1 MKKVFYTILIILG
14 LLDNINAQFA
24 NTTTQGSPSTLINSK
39 GGLIADSAFVISR
52 IIFSDTA
59 SANFSVASKYSGS
72 VIQVSGGQVWY
83 RTLNPNKWNL
93 FALAAA
99 LSISQGIGIVNTPN
113 PISTVGGVALDTAY
127 TNATYVR
134 IQTQNPTS
142 SLSGGASYELHSAGT
157 FGATLN
163 WSAGRYAANATQ
175 AATNPLS
182 SIVVAS
188 VSQSFS
194 QPSAGSSVSGTQSV
208 TVTYNS
214 NTTYNNVVTT
224 TDGKTATS
232 STSFNFYA
240 KEYIG
245 FTTSSSPNDAAILA
259 ATGGTVGGFFATS
272 YNASGSLSAPSSSS
286 YICIAYPASFGTV
299 NSIMINGLAVT
310 FNLTV
315 RSLTNASGYSQQ
327 YNVYVSP
334 NPSAGSISSYSV
346 N

>member
-39 GGLIADSAFVISR
+39 GGLIADSALVISR

-93 FALAAA
+93 FSSASG

-113 PISTVGGVALDTAY
+113 PISTVGVVALDTAY

-134 IQTQNPTS
+134 IQTQNPYG
-142 SLSGGASYELHSAGT
+142 SLSGGSNQLLSGSGSPFTGT
-157 FGATLN
+157 LSWT
-163 WSAGRYAANATQ
+163 AGRYASNSTQ

-182 SIVVAS
+182 TIIVNS

-194 QPSAGSSVSGTQSV
+194 QPSAGSSVSGTQTFSISQN
-208 TVTYNS
+208 T
-214 NTTYNNVVTT
+214 NTTFYNTITT
-224 TDGKTATS
+224 TDGKIAIYSSSVNWFNEYYVGYVSSASPSDADLIAAGYNFLNTS
-232 STSFNFYA
+232 GSR
-240 KEYIG
+240 
-245 FTTSSSPNDAAILA
+245 TTS
-259 ATGGTVGGFFATS
+259 GT
-272 YNASGSLSAPSSSS
+272 LSTPSSSS
-286 YICIAYPASFGTV
+286 YIVFAYPASMGIATFTINAAVVSYNITTRNVV
-299 NSIMINGLAVT
+299 NVNG
-310 FNLTV
+310 F
-315 RSLTNASGYSQQ
+315 SQL
-327 YNVYVSP
+327 YYVCVSP
-334 NPSAGSISSYSV
+334 YPTAAGINYIV